1 MGGEDERMATDES
14 RHRRL
19 QLPTGEQVTILASGR
34 DNGGEV
40 FEVEA
45 VLPPRLAG
53 PPRHRHRWQT
63 ETFTV
68 LDGQLRVVVG
78 HDVRVLEAGET
89 VSVPPTVVHAFAN
102 PFTEPARI
110 RMRETPA
117 GPLEEQF
124 EALVDAG
131 RLPPLGQLAAINVRH
146 GLSFSIHGIPDVVQR
161 PAWRALA
168 WVHERR
174 H

>member
-1 MGGEDERMATDES
+1 MASDPDERP
-14 RHRRL
+14 RRRL
-19 QLPTGEQVTILASGR
+19 HLPTGEQVMILASGR

-68 LDGQLRVVVG
+68 LDGRLRVVVG
-78 HDVRVLEAGET
+78 REVRVLEAGET
-89 VSVPPTVVHAFAN
+89 VSVPPTTVHGFAN
-102 PFTEPARI
+102 PFAEPARI
-110 RMRETPA
+110 RMRETPS

-124 EALVDAG
+124 DALVSAG

-146 GLSFSIHGIPDVVQR
+146 GLSFSLYGIPDVVQR

-168 WVHERR
+168 RMHARR
-174 H
+174 S